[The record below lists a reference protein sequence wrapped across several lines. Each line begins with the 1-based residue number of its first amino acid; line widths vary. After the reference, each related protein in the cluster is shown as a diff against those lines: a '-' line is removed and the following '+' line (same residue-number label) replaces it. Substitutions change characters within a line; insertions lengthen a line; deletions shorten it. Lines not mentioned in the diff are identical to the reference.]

1 MLDSLF
7 TQHSVSSTQH
17 SHSVFMVLHLGP
29 SAAGSI
35 ALQRG
40 LDESHGSRAVDCRR
54 EILFHADTLAAGD
67 DRIGEIPVQIAER
80 FVVALGVAGRKAAG
94 ALCRITQ
101 IRFATAPRPPG
112 RAPVPENP
120 RFRLQWFSL

>member
-54 EILFHADTLAAGD
+54 EILFHADTLAAGG
-67 DRIGEIPVQIAER
+67 DRIGGNSVQNAAR
-80 FVVALGVAGRKAAG
+80 LVVALRVARREAASVP
-94 ALCRITQ
+94 CRIT
-101 IRFATAPRPPG
+101 
-112 RAPVPENP
+112 
-120 RFRLQWFSL
+120 

>member
-67 DRIGEIPVQIAER
+67 DRIRENPGQNAER
-80 FVVALGVAGRKAAG
+80 FVVTLGGAGGKAAG
-94 ALCRITQ
+94 G
-101 IRFATAPRPPG
+101 RFAIT
-112 RAPVPENP
+112 
-120 RFRLQWFSL
+120 